1 MKIKKEIAHIN
12 FEWDLLVSH
21 SLEVIIIKFGFI
33 GAGKVGFSLGKYL
46 KENNINISGYYS
58 KSQHSAKEAAIFTN
72 TQQYNN
78 LEDLIKNSDAIFITT
93 PDNQITDVWNEV
105 KKLPIKEKLICHC
118 SGSISSE
125 VFSNI
130 NNHGAYGYSIHPMF
144 AISDKYNSYKNLPQ
158 AFITIEGHKKYT
170 DYFKV
175 LFSSF
180 GNSVAIINKDNK
192 MLYHVAA
199 VTVSNLVLG
208 LINNGINYLEKCG
221 FTKEMAIKALY
232 PLIEFNLK
240 NIKENGAI
248 NSLTG
253 PIERGDLSTVINHLN
268 VLNEEDKALYKLLSK
283 NILKIAKIKNSNRNY
298 KNLEEYLGE

>member
-1 MKIKKEIAHIN
+1 M
-12 FEWDLLVSH
+12 
-21 SLEVIIIKFGFI
+21 IIIKFGFI

-46 KENNINISGYYS
+46 KENSIDISGYYS
-58 KSQHSAKEAAIFTN
+58 KSQHSSKEAAIFTN
-72 TQQYNN
+72 TRQYNN

-93 PDNQITDVWNEV
+93 PDNQIADVWNEV

-144 AISDKYNSYKNLPQ
+144 AISDKYNSYKDLSQ
-158 AFITIEGHKKYT
+158 AFITIEGNEKHIEYLKM
-170 DYFKV
+170 
-175 LFSSF
+175 LFSHL
-180 GNSVAIINKDNK
+180 GNDVAIINKENK
-192 MLYHVAA
+192 ILYHAA
-199 VTVSNLVLG
+199 SVTVSNLVLG
-208 LINNGINYLEKCG
+208 LINNGVNYLEECG

-232 PLIEFNLK
+232 PLIENNLR
-240 NIKENGAI
+240 NIKERGAVK
-248 NSLTG
+248 SLTG

-268 VLNEEDKALYKLLSK
+268 VIPEEDKELYRLLSK
-283 NILKIAKIKNSNRNY
+283 NILKIAKVKNLERDY

>member
-1 MKIKKEIAHIN
+1 M
-12 FEWDLLVSH
+12 
-21 SLEVIIIKFGFI
+21 IIIKFGFI

-46 KENNINISGYYS
+46 KENSIDISGYYS
-58 KSQHSAKEAAIFTN
+58 KSQHSSKEAAIFTN
-72 TQQYNN
+72 TRQYNN

-93 PDNQITDVWNEV
+93 PDNQIADVWNEI

-144 AISDKYNSYKNLPQ
+144 AISDKYNSYKDLSQ
-158 AFITIEGHKKYT
+158 AFITIEGNEKHIEYLKM
-170 DYFKV
+170 
-175 LFSSF
+175 LFSHL
-180 GNSVAIINKDNK
+180 GNDVAIINKENK
-192 MLYHVAA
+192 ILYHAA
-199 VTVSNLVLG
+199 SVTVSNLVLG
-208 LINNGINYLEKCG
+208 LINNGVNYLEECG

-232 PLIEFNLK
+232 PLIENNLR
-240 NIKENGAI
+240 NIKERGAVK
-248 NSLTG
+248 SLTG

-268 VLNEEDKALYKLLSK
+268 VIREEDKELYRLLSK
-283 NILKIAKIKNSNRNY
+283 NILKIAKVKNKNRNY

>member
-1 MKIKKEIAHIN
+1 M
-12 FEWDLLVSH
+12 
-21 SLEVIIIKFGFI
+21 IIIKFGFI

-93 PDNQITDVWNEV
+93 PDNQITDVWNEI

-144 AISDKYNSYKNLPQ
+144 AISDKYNSYKNLSQ

-170 DYFKV
+170 EYFKV

-180 GNSVAIINKDNK
+180 GNSVAIIDKDNK
-192 MLYHVAA
+192 TLYHAA
-199 VTVSNLVLG
+199 SVTVSNLVLG
-208 LINNGINYLEKCG
+208 LINNGINYLEECG

-240 NIKENGAI
+240 NIKENGII

-268 VLNEEDKALYKLLSK
+268 VLNEEDKDLYKLLSK
-283 NILKIAKIKNSNRNY
+283 NVLKIAKIKNSERDY
-298 KNLEEYLGE
+298 KSLEKYLGDE

>member
-1 MKIKKEIAHIN
+1 M
-12 FEWDLLVSH
+12 
-21 SLEVIIIKFGFI
+21 IIIKFGFI

-46 KENNINISGYYS
+46 KENNIDVSGYYS
-58 KSQHSAKEAAIFTN
+58 KSQHSSKEAATFTN
-72 TQQYNN
+72 TQQYTN

-93 PDNQITDVWNEV
+93 PDNQIADVWNEV

-144 AISDKYNSYKNLPQ
+144 AISDKYNSYKDLSQ
-158 AFITIEGHKKYT
+158 AFITIEGHEKHLENLKR
-170 DYFKV
+170 
-175 LFSSF
+175 LFLHL
-180 GNSVAIINKDNK
+180 GNDVAIISKENKV
-192 MLYHVAA
+192 LYHAA
-199 VTVSNLVLG
+199 SVTVSNLVLG
-208 LINNGINYLEKCG
+208 LINNGVNYLEECG

-232 PLIEFNLK
+232 PLIENNLR
-240 NIKENGAI
+240 NIKERGAV

-268 VLNEEDKALYKLLSK
+268 VIREEDKELYRLLSK
-283 NILKIAKIKNSNRNY
+283 NILRIAKVKNLHRDY
-298 KNLEEYLGE
+298 KNLEEYLGD

>member
-1 MKIKKEIAHIN
+1 M
-12 FEWDLLVSH
+12 
-21 SLEVIIIKFGFI
+21 IIIKFGFI

-46 KENNINISGYYS
+46 KENSIDISGYYS
-58 KSQHSAKEAAIFTN
+58 KSQHSSKEAAIFTN
-72 TQQYNN
+72 TRQYNN

-93 PDNQITDVWNEV
+93 PDNQIADVWNEV

-144 AISDKYNSYKNLPQ
+144 AISDKYNSYKDLSQ
-158 AFITIEGHKKYT
+158 AFITIEGHEKHLENLKR
-170 DYFKV
+170 
-175 LFSSF
+175 LFLHL
-180 GNSVAIINKDNK
+180 GNDVAIISKENKV
-192 MLYHVAA
+192 LYHAA
-199 VTVSNLVLG
+199 SVTVSNLVLG
-208 LINNGINYLEKCG
+208 LINNGVNYLEECG

-232 PLIEFNLK
+232 PLIENNLR
-240 NIKENGAI
+240 NIKERGAVK
-248 NSLTG
+248 SLTG

-268 VLNEEDKALYKLLSK
+268 VIREEDKELYRLLSK
-283 NILKIAKIKNSNRNY
+283 NILKIAKVKNKNRNY